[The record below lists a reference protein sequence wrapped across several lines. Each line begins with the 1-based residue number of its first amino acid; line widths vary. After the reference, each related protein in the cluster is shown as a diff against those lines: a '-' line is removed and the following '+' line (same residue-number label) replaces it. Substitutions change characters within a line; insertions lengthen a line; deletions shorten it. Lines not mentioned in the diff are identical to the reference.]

1 MLREHKAAAYCTG
14 WKEKIQKLQKGDT
27 VFLYQSGVGIVAYGK
42 ADGILNKV
50 DEGDLLEYEY
60 NMHLDN
66 FVVLANPISASRMK
80 EIANCG
86 FNFRQTL
93 FSISEE
99 AAKQIIHN
107 IK

>member
-1 MLREHKAAAYCTG
+1 M
-14 WKEKIQKLQKGDT
+14 
-27 VFLYQSGVGIVAYGK
+27 
-42 ADGILNKV
+42 
-50 DEGDLLEYEY
+50 LEYEY

-66 FVVLANPISASRMK
+66 FVVLTNPISASKMK

-99 AAKQIIHN
+99 AAKQIIKN